1 MNITD
6 FSNSIAPW
14 VLSAFLLAFLVL
26 FALTVRALREVRHA
40 PYFFQRRQ
48 AQQRMQSYS
57 LTSLVMLML
66 TVGVAAYAWRPP
78 NHTAP
83 RLTILTHAKP
93 VANDLVLVA
102 RTSVAGT
109 SAKVS
114 AAEATP
120 VSTAA
125 SPAELPSEYNQLT
138 PESPL
143 SPNTDIASLAFS
155 TAITD
160 QYEPVGSRRVF
171 GEGYFTLYATFG
183 YDHMADGMVWSW
195 VWRHNGAVVG
205 GGHQPWIYGD
215 SGPGYVYFN
224 PETGF
229 QEGEYSLE
237 IWVNG
242 KMLSQDAIEVA
253 AGVANN

>member
-26 FALTVRALREVRHA
+26 FTLTVRALREVKHA

-93 VANDLVLVA
+93 VALDPALTA
-102 RTSVAGT
+102 RTSLPSS
-109 SAKVS
+109 SATVS
-114 AAEATP
+114 TAEATP

-125 SPAELPSEYNQLT
+125 TSLELPTEYDQLT

-143 SPNTDIASLAFS
+143 SPGTDIAALAFS

-160 QYEPVGSRRVF
+160 QYEPVGSRRIF

-205 GGHQPWIYGD
+205 GGHQPWTYGD
-215 SGPGYVYFN
+215 SGPGYVFFN
-224 PETGF
+224 PEIGF

-242 KMLSQDAIEVA
+242 ELLSQDAIQVA
-253 AGVANN
+253 TGVANN